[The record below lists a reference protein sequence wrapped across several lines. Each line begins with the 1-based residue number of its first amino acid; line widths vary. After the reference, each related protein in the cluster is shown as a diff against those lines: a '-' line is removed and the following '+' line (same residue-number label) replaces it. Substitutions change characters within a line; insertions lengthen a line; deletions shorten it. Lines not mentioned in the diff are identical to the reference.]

1 MIFAVSSGRLPDL
14 LKCICQFRHWI
25 GCFVWLASL
34 ICAPD
39 LSFAQNDTVIEK
51 TKPVSLDAKP
61 RWTIAI
67 HGGAGGDLDR
77 WTPTQRQV
85 RIEGLQKALKSGTQM
100 LEQSAKAIDVVE
112 AVVRVLED
120 DPNFN
125 AGRGAVLNEIGEYSL
140 DASLMDGS
148 DLTCGAVAN
157 VRKTRNPISLARAV
171 RDKTPHVF
179 LVGDEADTFGV
190 QLGLPTESGD
200 YFKTQEQIDS
210 WKEWQKRQATKKEA
224 TSRFDHDR
232 GQDRLFYLGTVGC
245 VVMDVHGNLASAT
258 STGGLLGK
266 KYGRIGD
273 TPIIGAGTY
282 ANNGTC
288 AVSCTGVGELFI
300 RNHIASAVS
309 ARMEFLK
316 ESLGDAGRYAI
327 EKTLPTDSGGLIA
340 VDNQGNIETIYN
352 TPIMARGQANSQG
365 LFRVGL
371 SDWTEG
377 K

>member
-1 MIFAVSSGRLPDL
+1 MRLSTWLYLCDWQASRLTSSLYLAAFILTANLLSTHHSLAQSNTVSD
-14 LKCICQFRHWI
+14 
-25 GCFVWLASL
+25 
-34 ICAPD
+34 
-39 LSFAQNDTVIEK
+39 K
-51 TKPVSLDAKP
+51 TQADSTSNKP

-67 HGGAGGDLDR
+67 HGGAGGELER
-77 WTPTQRQV
+77 WNQAQRQA
-85 RIEGLQKALKSGTQM
+85 RIEGLRKALKTGAGM
-100 LEQSAKAIDVVE
+100 LEDSAKAIDVVE

-125 AGRGAVLNEIGEYSL
+125 AGRGAVLNEVGEYSL

-148 DLTCGAVAN
+148 DLSCGAVAN
-157 VRKTRNPISLARAV
+157 VRKTRNPVSLARVV

-179 LVGDEADTFGV
+179 LVGEEADSFGV

-200 YFKTQEQIDS
+200 YFKTAEQIES
-210 WKEWQKRQATKKEA
+210 WKEWQKRQAAKKES

-232 GQDRLFYLGTVGC
+232 GEDRLFYLGTVGC

-282 ANNGTC
+282 ANNRTC

-309 ARMEFLK
+309 ARMEYLR
-316 ESLGDAGRYAI
+316 ETLGDAGRYAI
-327 EKTLPTDSGGLIA
+327 DKTLPADSGGLIA
-340 VDNQGNIETIYN
+340 VDSKGNIETIYN

-371 SDWTEG
+371 ADWIEG
-377 K
+377 Q